1 MAEAA
6 ADLARD
12 GSDLARELGGGA
24 GRGSAAAAAQGIHH
38 ETPPAL
44 SARFVGVSS
53 TWKRRLSRFEG
64 KKRFL
69 SLSY

>member
-24 GRGSAAAAAQGIHH
+24 GRGSAAAAAQGIRH

-44 SARFVGVSS
+44 SARFVG
-53 TWKRRLSRFEG
+53 